1 MHSRYKQV
9 SQEDKQND
17 NEENAKKEKAELS
30 ERLSVKIH
38 VSNIILW
45 QFVINNFVNL
55 LGDLLGATRFVYC
68 LLH

>member
-45 QFVINNFVNL
+45 QFVINNFVN
-55 LGDLLGATRFVYC
+55 Y
-68 LLH
+68 